1 MNDEELKRL
10 EEKFLGELN
19 SEEDEEQHIVTVS
32 KEIAAR
38 LMFNHKIKTEMFD
51 SIYDVSYVAQG
62 NKIVI
67 VFADPLKYKIAP
79 KTYRPYSVV
88 YEIENDLS
96 MQENLA
102 CACEAFFR
110 HEAGKNNATEMN
122 D

>member
-1 MNDEELKRL
+1 MTDDELKRL
-10 EEKFLGELN
+10 EQQLLGELDN
-19 SEEDEEQHIVTVS
+19 EENEEQHIVATS

-38 LMFNHKIKTEMFD
+38 LMLNRKIQMEMFD
-51 SIYDVSYVAQG
+51 SVYDISYAANG
-62 NKIVI
+62 NRIVI

-88 YEIENDLS
+88 YEIENNLT

-110 HEAGKNNATEMN
+110 HEAGKNEATELN
-122 D
+122 